1 MSDSCVRLAAAAA
14 FTIIV
19 IATFNRLSVTMPSL
33 PTLPPLSSLPLF
45 SSLPT
50 LSSTGVEAVKE
61 LLSFFFLSFYFVAAC
76 MQPPRC
82 NHPSPPPTSPS
93 PPPTGHLP
101 SPASPL
107 PSPGDDDDA
116 AVACLGA
123 ASEGEEVGAVRVRVP
138 LFSVT
143 FVEEDYDDIG
153 DEEVTEENDEAVN
166 DLTKQFALLSVF
178 DAMDHLAERFS
189 MILLLDEDI
198 EMPQA
203 KADEDVVMVRAPPLG
218 PEHMVVDQR
227 WPAALN
233 TRSDSSMSRSDSSM
247 SRSDSLMPTS
257 LGRVKYPFGFVNV
270 PSSFYHSTALHT

>member
-1 MSDSCVRLAAAAA
+1 
-14 FTIIV
+14 
-19 IATFNRLSVTMPSL
+19 MPSL

-50 LSSTGVEAVKE
+50 LSPTGVEAVKE
-61 LLSFFFLSFYFVAAC
+61 LLSFFFLSFYFVAVC

-116 AVACLGA
+116 AVVCLDA
-123 ASEGEEVGAVRVRVP
+123 ASKEEEEVGAVRVRVP
-138 LFSVT
+138 LFSIA

-153 DEEVTEENDEAVN
+153 DEEVAEEYDETDDAVG
-166 DLTKQFALLSVF
+166 DLITQFARLSVF
-178 DAMDHLAERFS
+178 DTMDHLAERFS

-203 KADEDVVMVRAPPLG
+203 KADEDIVMVRAPPLG

-227 WPAALN
+227 WPVVL
-233 TRSDSSMSRSDSSM
+233 
-247 SRSDSLMPTS
+247 
-257 LGRVKYPFGFVNV
+257 
-270 PSSFYHSTALHT
+270 

>member
-1 MSDSCVRLAAAAA
+1 
-14 FTIIV
+14 
-19 IATFNRLSVTMPSL
+19 MPSL

-45 SSLPT
+45 TSLPT
-50 LSSTGVEAVKE
+50 LSPTGVETIKE

-82 NHPSPPPTSPS
+82 NHPPPPPARPS
-93 PPPTGHLP
+93 PPPTGPLP

-107 PSPGDDDDA
+107 PSPGDDDDDA
-116 AVACLGA
+116 AVVCLDA
-123 ASEGEEVGAVRVRVP
+123 ASKEEEEVGAVRVRVP
-138 LFSVT
+138 LFSIA

-153 DEEVTEENDEAVN
+153 DEEVAEEYDETGNEKVGEGAVKHVTDNDKDDAVG
-166 DLTKQFALLSVF
+166 DLITQFARLSVF
-178 DAMDHLAERFS
+178 DTMDHLAERFS

-227 WPAALN
+227 WPVVL
-233 TRSDSSMSRSDSSM
+233 
-247 SRSDSLMPTS
+247 
-257 LGRVKYPFGFVNV
+257 
-270 PSSFYHSTALHT
+270 